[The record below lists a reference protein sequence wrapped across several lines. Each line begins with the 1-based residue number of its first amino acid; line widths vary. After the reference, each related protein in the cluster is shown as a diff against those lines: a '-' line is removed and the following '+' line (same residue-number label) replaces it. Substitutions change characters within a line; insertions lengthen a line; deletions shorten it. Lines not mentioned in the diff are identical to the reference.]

1 MPRKYIQISQ
11 LLSFLLLFLL
21 LNLVIDFSIR
31 IDFVEPLPDYFAVM
45 LAALILIFAVT
56 LYRVCYA
63 FAGSPGAWAN
73 FSPLAAILLCSAAYL
88 PRKFILLASVGP
100 LLVADLLLN
109 AHYHEPLLDTG
120 MVSRYFCFGLI
131 LLLGY
136 AVRKQQQYK
145 VLFLFGSTIA
155 GSCLF
160 YLVTNTT
167 SWISTADYAKTLAG
181 WWQALTIGEPGF
193 PPTLLFFRNTL
204 VSDLFF
210 TALFVTTQTIFH
222 QSRSRIAEAAP
233 PVARNQT

>member
-1 MPRKYIQISQ
+1 
-11 LLSFLLLFLL
+11 
-21 LNLVIDFSIR
+21 
-31 IDFVEPLPDYFAVM
+31 M
-45 LAALILIFAVT
+45 LAALILIIAVT

-63 FAGSPGAWAN
+63 LAGSPGSWAN

-88 PRKFILLASVGP
+88 PRKYILLASLGP

-109 AHYHEPLLDTG
+109 AHYHEPLIDTG

-136 AVRKQQQYK
+136 VVRKQQQYK

-160 YLVTNTT
+160 YLVTNTAT
-167 SWISTADYAKTLAG
+167 WISTADYAKTLTG

-193 PPTLLFFRNTL
+193 PPTLLFFRNTIL
-204 VSDLFF
+204 SDLFF
-210 TALFVTTQTIFH
+210 TALFVITQATFYK
-222 QSRSRIAEAAP
+222 SRSRIAEVAP
-233 PVARNQT
+233 PAARNQT

>member
-1 MPRKYIQISQ
+1 
-11 LLSFLLLFLL
+11 LLSPPIS
-21 LNLVIDFSIR
+21 NLVIDFSIR
-31 IDFVEPLPDYFAVM
+31 IDFVQPLPDYFAVM
-45 LAALILIFAVT
+45 IAALILIFAVT

-63 FAGSPGAWAN
+63 FAGSPEAWAN

-109 AHYHEPLLDTG
+109 AHYHEALLDTG

-136 AVRKQQQYK
+136 AVRSQQKYK
-145 VLFLFGSTIA
+145 VLLLFGSTIA

-167 SWISTADYAKTLAG
+167 TWISTADYAKNLAG

-193 PPTLLFFRNTL
+193 PPTLFFFRNTL

-210 TALFVTTQTIFH
+210 TALFVATQIIFY

-233 PVARNQT
+233 PAARNQT

>member
-1 MPRKYIQISQ
+1 
-11 LLSFLLLFLL
+11 
-21 LNLVIDFSIR
+21 
-31 IDFVEPLPDYFAVM
+31 M
-45 LAALILIFAVT
+45 LAALILIIAVT

-63 FAGSPGAWAN
+63 LAGSPGSWAN

-88 PRKFILLASVGP
+88 PRKYILLASLGP

-109 AHYHEPLLDTG
+109 GHYHEPLIDTG

-160 YLVTNTT
+160 YLVTNTAT
-167 SWISTADYAKTLAG
+167 WISTVDYAKTLAG

-193 PPTLLFFRNTL
+193 PPTLLFFRNTIF
-204 VSDLFF
+204 SDLFF
-210 TALFVTTQTIFH
+210 TALFVITQAIFYK
-222 QSRSRIAEAAP
+222 SRSRIAEVAP
-233 PVARNQT
+233 PAARNQT

>member
-1 MPRKYIQISQ
+1 
-11 LLSFLLLFLL
+11 
-21 LNLVIDFSIR
+21 
-31 IDFVEPLPDYFAVM
+31 M
-45 LAALILIFAVT
+45 LAALILIFIVT

-63 FAGSPGAWAN
+63 LAGSPGAWAN

-88 PRKFILLASVGP
+88 PRRFIILACLGP
-100 LLVADLLLN
+100 LIAADLFLN
-109 AHYHEPLLDTG
+109 AHYHASIIDAE

-136 AVRKQQQYK
+136 AVRKQQHYK
-145 VLFLFGSTIA
+145 VFFLFGSTFA

-167 SWISTADYAKTLAG
+167 TWISTADYAKTLAG

-193 PPTLLFFRNTL
+193 PPTLFFFRNTL

-210 TALFVTTQTIFH
+210 TAFFVTSQMIFH

>member
-1 MPRKYIQISQ
+1 
-11 LLSFLLLFLL
+11 
-21 LNLVIDFSIR
+21 
-31 IDFVEPLPDYFAVM
+31 M
-45 LAALILIFAVT
+45 LAALILIIAVT

-63 FAGSPGAWAN
+63 LAGSPGSWAN

-88 PRKFILLASVGP
+88 PRKYILLASLGP

-109 AHYHEPLLDTG
+109 AHYHEPLIDTG

-136 AVRKQQQYK
+136 VVRKLQQYK

-160 YLVTNTT
+160 YLVTNTAT
-167 SWISTADYAKTLAG
+167 WISTADYAKTLTG

-193 PPTLLFFRNTL
+193 PPTLLFFRNTIL
-204 VSDLFF
+204 SDLFF
-210 TALFVTTQTIFH
+210 TALFVITQATFYK
-222 QSRSRIAEAAP
+222 SRSRIAEVAP
-233 PVARNQT
+233 PAARNQT

>member
-1 MPRKYIQISQ
+1 
-11 LLSFLLLFLL
+11 
-21 LNLVIDFSIR
+21 
-31 IDFVEPLPDYFAVM
+31 M
-45 LAALILIFAVT
+45 LAALILIFIVT

-63 FAGSPGAWAN
+63 LAGSPGAWAN

-88 PRKFILLASVGP
+88 PRRFIILACLGP
-100 LLVADLLLN
+100 LIAADLFLN
-109 AHYHEPLLDTG
+109 AHYHASIIDAE

-145 VLFLFGSTIA
+145 VLLLFGSTIA

-167 SWISTADYAKTLAG
+167 TWISTADYAKTLAG

-222 QSRSRIAEAAP
+222 QSRTRIAEAAP
-233 PVARNQT
+233 PIARNQT

>member
-1 MPRKYIQISQ
+1 
-11 LLSFLLLFLL
+11 
-21 LNLVIDFSIR
+21 
-31 IDFVEPLPDYFAVM
+31 M
-45 LAALILIFAVT
+45 LAALILIIAVT

-63 FAGSPGAWAN
+63 LAGSPGSWAN

-88 PRKFILLASVGP
+88 PRKYILLASLGP

-109 AHYHEPLLDTG
+109 AHYHEPLIDTG

-136 AVRKQQQYK
+136 VVRRQQQYK

-160 YLVTNTT
+160 YLVTNTAT
-167 SWISTADYAKTLAG
+167 WISTVDYAKTLTG

-193 PPTLLFFRNTL
+193 PPTLLFFRNTIL
-204 VSDLFF
+204 SDLFF
-210 TALFVTTQTIFH
+210 TALFVITQATFYK
-222 QSRSRIAEAAP
+222 SRSRIAEVAP
-233 PVARNQT
+233 PAARNQT

>member
-1 MPRKYIQISQ
+1 
-11 LLSFLLLFLL
+11 
-21 LNLVIDFSIR
+21 
-31 IDFVEPLPDYFAVM
+31 M
-45 LAALILIFAVT
+45 LAALILIIAVT

-63 FAGSPGAWAN
+63 LAGSPGSWAN

-88 PRKFILLASVGP
+88 PRKYILLASLGP

-109 AHYHEPLLDTG
+109 GHYHEPLIDTG

-160 YLVTNTT
+160 YLVTNTAT
-167 SWISTADYAKTLAG
+167 WISTADYAKTLTG

-193 PPTLLFFRNTL
+193 PPTLLFFRNTIL
-204 VSDLFF
+204 SDLFF
-210 TALFVTTQTIFH
+210 TALFVITQATFYK
-222 QSRSRIAEAAP
+222 SRSRIAEVAP
-233 PVARNQT
+233 PAARNQT

>member
-1 MPRKYIQISQ
+1 
-11 LLSFLLLFLL
+11 
-21 LNLVIDFSIR
+21 
-31 IDFVEPLPDYFAVM
+31 
-45 LAALILIFAVT
+45 
-56 LYRVCYA
+56 
-63 FAGSPGAWAN
+63 
-73 FSPLAAILLCSAAYL
+73 
-88 PRKFILLASVGP
+88 

-136 AVRKQQQYK
+136 AVRSQQKYK
-145 VLFLFGSTIA
+145 VLLLFGSTLA

-167 SWISTADYAKTLAG
+167 TWISTADYAKNLAG

-193 PPTLLFFRNTL
+193 PPTLFFFRNTL

-210 TALFVTTQTIFH
+210 TALFVATQIIFH
-222 QSRSRIAEAAP
+222 PSRSRIAEAAP

>member
-1 MPRKYIQISQ
+1 
-11 LLSFLLLFLL
+11 
-21 LNLVIDFSIR
+21 
-31 IDFVEPLPDYFAVM
+31 M
-45 LAALILIFAVT
+45 LAALILIIAVT

-63 FAGSPGAWAN
+63 LAGSPGSWAN

-88 PRKFILLASVGP
+88 PRKYILLASLGP

-109 AHYHEPLLDTG
+109 GHYHEPLIDTG

-160 YLVTNTT
+160 YLVTNTAT
-167 SWISTADYAKTLAG
+167 WISTADYAKTLTG

-193 PPTLLFFRNTL
+193 PPTLLFFRNTIL
-204 VSDLFF
+204 SDLFF
-210 TALFVTTQTIFH
+210 TALFVITQATFYK
-222 QSRSRIAEAAP
+222 SRSRIVEVAP
-233 PVARNQT
+233 PAARNQT